1 MVGTESQMDIAK
13 KSIKETIATIPPN
26 VPVALRVYAH
36 RIPKSNK
43 EGSCK
48 DTELLV
54 PFKPLDV
61 ASFSTLVDAI
71 KPNGYTPIAY
81 SLKTAAGD
89 FVGKESQYVLI
100 LVSDG
105 EETCGGDPVAEAKN
119 LLAQGFKVTIH
130 TIGFRVD
137 EKTKAQLAAIS
148 GATGGSYFDAK
159 DAASLTQN
167 LTQAT
172 QKALLIAKPAEQAR
186 GQEIRGGNQYQ
197 DAVPLQPGIE
207 YHLDHHQRRDQYDYF
222 YVDLKGGQSLTV
234 TLATLDK
241 GVSITSANQAK
252 ENQNPYAGFRIVNS
266 EFQETTKETIIGQ
279 RHGKKQGG
287 VISRKEERF
296 YILIGS
302 NYEPM
307 HKDSPFQIEIKNHF
321 DGNSAKDAGEDIMNA
336 LEIAAGD
343 FPENWLLSEKD
354 NDYYKFMAR
363 GGESYTIVMTPQNM
377 EPYLRLEVYDQD
389 RVRLFY
395 NSAPNA
401 GAVVRIENATP
412 KSDGPLYLHVNGYS
426 FYGPTQ
432 YGLNIKTGTAPST
445 EETGVSPTAQA
456 PTTQAEV
463 VAPPT
468 TKPSEKPSSMLYLL
482 VLAGLVIAGLIIVII
497 VLFFRKKN

>member
-1 MVGTESQMDIAK
+1 MKRSIILFVLGITFGVFAQSPPPPTIQTTLPTTATVSTQAPVDIEFILDASGSMAAMVGTESQMDIAK

-207 YHLDHHQRRDQYDYF
+207 YNLDHHQRRDQYDYF
-222 YVDLKGGQSLTV
+222 YVDLKGGQSLT
-234 TLATLDK
+234 
-241 GVSITSANQAK
+241 
-252 ENQNPYAGFRIVNS
+252 
-266 EFQETTKETIIGQ
+266 
-279 RHGKKQGG
+279 
-287 VISRKEERF
+287 
-296 YILIGS
+296 
-302 NYEPM
+302 
-307 HKDSPFQIEIKNHF
+307 
-321 DGNSAKDAGEDIMNA
+321 
-336 LEIAAGD
+336 
-343 FPENWLLSEKD
+343 
-354 NDYYKFMAR
+354 
-363 GGESYTIVMTPQNM
+363 
-377 EPYLRLEVYDQD
+377 
-389 RVRLFY
+389 
-395 NSAPNA
+395 
-401 GAVVRIENATP
+401 
-412 KSDGPLYLHVNGYS
+412 
-426 FYGPTQ
+426 
-432 YGLNIKTGTAPST
+432 
-445 EETGVSPTAQA
+445 
-456 PTTQAEV
+456 
-463 VAPPT
+463 
-468 TKPSEKPSSMLYLL
+468 
-482 VLAGLVIAGLIIVII
+482 
-497 VLFFRKKN
+497 